1 MSEVEAV
8 TEPSSEV
15 KEAYVNLQVS
25 LGAFMEAMQAA
36 SAVGIDVQAAMAQ
49 IMRAS
54 MGEAF
59 DQLPPAVRMLLG

>member
-1 MSEVEAV
+1 MTEIEQI
-8 TEPSSEV
+8 EPSAEV
-15 KEAYVNLQVS
+15 KAAYVDLQAALS
-25 LGAFMEAMQAA
+25 QFMEAMQTA
-36 SAVGIDVQAAMAQ
+36 SAVGIDVQAAMSQ

>member
-1 MSEVEAV
+1 VSEVEAV
-8 TEPSSEV
+8 SEPSSEV

-25 LGAFMEAMQAA
+25 LGAFMESMQAA